1 MEDDHNQNLDR
12 IPTAHRN
19 RAGSSIRIEIIQ
31 SAINFLDQRLN
42 IEENDTMK
50 NLFGILDAKT
60 SADLIVSS
68 RELVCQMFG
77 PDCLSEFVA
86 DVCQSWARISKI
98 EDITVNDSGTVYALR
113 LRKMT

>member
-1 MEDDHNQNLDR
+1 
-12 IPTAHRN
+12 
-19 RAGSSIRIEIIQ
+19 
-31 SAINFLDQRLN
+31 
-42 IEENDTMK
+42 MK

-68 RELVCQMFG
+68 RELECQMFG

-113 LRKMT
+113 LRKMTQASCGILKKLLALFPCINTT